1 MAVQRVGLLL
11 FFVVGALLAGCGGNS
26 GGIEASGVWGRE
38 SPSMA
43 QNGAF
48 YLELRNNGDA
58 DDALVAVQTTA
69 CSQVELHESS
79 MDDHDVMSMDPVE
92 GGRIPLPAGETV
104 SLEPGG
110 LHVMCLGIVEP
121 FVSGERIPWCCTLSS
136 TSHWRSRPKSGV
148 MHPRKDQP

>member
-92 GGRIPLPAGETV
+92 GGRIPLPAGETI

-110 LHVMCLGIVEP
+110 LHVMCLGVVEP
-121 FVSGERIPWCCTLSS
+121 FVSGERIPLVL
-136 TSHWRSRPKSGV
+136 HFEQHEPLEVEAEIRRDAP
-148 MHPRKDQP
+148 